1 MGQSDFCASVDLT
14 PFARLR
20 SVLLL
25 LQRYTDLPGTLELP
39 RILATPLDP
48 GGTLTFSRYRMLIAV
63 CGKRKYIDFHSLLLT
78 GLISFTLSHCG
89 SYAPLP
95 TLKPCLAA
103 LAPRLSTGCSLN
115 FTRVG
120 ISPTYI
126 SSAELAHS
134 FLGTLICAS
143 AALSLLCKLLS
154 MAFKTLPFLHGMSL
168 SPVNL
173 LPGNDK

>member
-134 FLGTLICAS
+134 LLTFFLRKSIQRFIHL
-143 AALSLLCKLLS
+143 
-154 MAFKTLPFLHGMSL
+154 
-168 SPVNL
+168 
-173 LPGNDK
+173 

>member
-63 CGKRKYIDFHSLLLT
+63 CGKRKYIDFHLLT

-95 TLKPCLAA
+95 TLKPYLTAS
-103 LAPRLSTGCSLN
+103 APRLSTGCSLD

-134 FLGTLICAS
+134 FI
-143 AALSLLCKLLS
+143 
-154 MAFKTLPFLHGMSL
+154 
-168 SPVNL
+168 
-173 LPGNDK
+173 

>member
-134 FLGTLICAS
+134 HI
-143 AALSLLCKLLS
+143 
-154 MAFKTLPFLHGMSL
+154 LPHCTKPLTRQQVLKKFPSN
-168 SPVNL
+168 PKKVAVFVFIVYC
-173 LPGNDK
+173 